1 MKEGWAMQSK
11 LKILLFIIIPLV
23 IIILAIVGIRSL
35 RNARDTE
42 AQPSPEMLAVV
53 ERGAIEVW
61 VTGSGVIRPVAEE
74 VVMTTIGGTIDQYY
88 LEDNMSVNA
97 GDELVVL
104 KTQDSGLQVEKL
116 RNDIS
121 ALEIDLEK
129 LKDEGTLSFII
140 VPGKGS
146 VLWLIW
152 EGDLVN
158 RGDIIARFTWFDDS
172 GTKSYEKETIDIQ
185 APGPGTVTELRVQN
199 DEIVNGSQ
207 VLGVIDDLER
217 AVAIEQQIAAKEL
230 QVRQLEQ
237 EIHDLLEMQAE
248 TRENSVI
255 TAPISGTL
263 VIPEPNNFAT
273 GMNVPQGTVLATIV
287 DYSTFEVTIPIDEL
301 DINKIEIGKDAEITV
316 DALPGDTL
324 VGEVINIADR
334 GQNVGGIAVFEVTVA
349 ITRAE
354 GLKAAMSASVSILTE
369 IKLNTLLV
377 PIEAVTE
384 VEGVNTVLVF
394 EQNQES
400 GKSEVSSVIV
410 ETGIY
415 NSSSIE
421 ILSGL
426 QEGQQVAIQSIQNGF
441 ENLRPGQSGPFVR
454 QDE

>member
-1 MKEGWAMQSK
+1 MQSK
-11 LKILLFIIIPLV
+11 VKILLFIIIPLV
-23 IIILAIVGIRSL
+23 LIILAIVGIRSL
-35 RNARDTE
+35 WNARDTE
-42 AQPSPEMLAVV
+42 TQPSPEMLAVV
-53 ERGAIEVW
+53 ERGSIEVW

-104 KTQDSGLQVEKL
+104 KTQNSGLQVEKL

-129 LKDEGTLSFII
+129 LKDEGTLSFIM

-152 EGDLVN
+152 EGDLVS

-172 GTKSYEKETIDIQ
+172 GTESYEKETIDIQ
-185 APGPGTVTELRVQN
+185 APGPGTITELRAQN
-199 DEIVNGSQ
+199 DEIVDGYQ
-207 VLGVIDDLER
+207 ILGVIDDLER
-217 AVAIEQQIAAKEL
+217 TVAIEQQIIAKEL

-237 EIHDLLEMQAE
+237 EINDLLEIQTE
-248 TRENSVI
+248 TRKNSVI

-263 VIPEPNNFAT
+263 LLPEPNNFAA

-287 DYSTFEVTIPIDEL
+287 DYSTFEVIVPIDEL

-316 DALPGDTL
+316 DALPGETL
-324 VGEVINIADR
+324 FGEVVNIADR

-354 GLKAAMSASVSILTE
+354 GLKSAMSASVSILTE
-369 IKLNTLLV
+369 TRLNTLLV

-426 QEGQQVAIQSIQNGF
+426 QEGQQIAIQSIQNDF

-454 QDE
+454 QEE

>member
-1 MKEGWAMQSK
+1 MQSK
-11 LKILLFIIIPLV
+11 VKILLFIIIPLV
-23 IIILAIVGIRSL
+23 LIILAIVGIRSL
-35 RNARDTE
+35 WNARDTE
-42 AQPSPEMLAVV
+42 TQPSPEMLAVV
-53 ERGAIEVW
+53 ERGSIEVW

-104 KTQDSGLQVEKL
+104 KTQNSGLQVEKL

-129 LKDEGTLSFII
+129 LKDEGTLSFIM

-152 EGDLVN
+152 EGDLVS

-172 GTKSYEKETIDIQ
+172 GTESYEKETIDIQ
-185 APGPGTVTELRVQN
+185 APGPGTITELRAQN
-199 DEIVNGSQ
+199 DEIVDGYQ
-207 VLGVIDDLER
+207 ILGVIDDLER
-217 AVAIEQQIAAKEL
+217 TVAIEQQIIAKEL

-237 EIHDLLEMQAE
+237 EINDLLEIQTE
-248 TRENSVI
+248 TRKNSVI

-263 VIPEPNNFAT
+263 LLPEPNNFAA

-287 DYSTFEVTIPIDEL
+287 DYSTFEVIVPIDEL

-316 DALPGDTL
+316 DALPGETL
-324 VGEVINIADR
+324 FGEVVNIADR

-354 GLKAAMSASVSILTE
+354 GLKSAMSASASILTE
-369 IKLNTLLV
+369 TRLNTLLV

-426 QEGQQVAIQSIQNGF
+426 QEGQQIAIQSIQNDF

-454 QDE
+454 QEE